1 MTKKTDRHE
10 KLRQNVNFI
19 SEDQTFMKAINA
31 KRASVIRTGFG
42 NIDNILGG
50 GLTNTLYVLGSETS
64 TGKTAIMTTFAK
76 NAAEQDVDV
85 FYFALEM
92 NKIELYARGIAAES
106 YKNSLKDK
114 KCHPYT
120 IEDIIFQKIDYSE
133 YEIYNKSYFEK
144 HKTICIIDQ
153 DTAGSI
159 GGYSAQD
166 IYDTVKGYE
175 LTHPDRRI
183 MVVVDYLQYLK
194 PECPSATDKQ
204 STDAATRILKGLSST
219 MPVITASSY
228 SRKNYGG
235 GSSTESYKESGNIEY
250 TGGVLIGWDW
260 NGFTDVKSRQ
270 ERKETELLCNERGYR
285 EMTFSVLKNRN
296 GKRGAYANLLYY
308 PEFDYFEEAKEAEVK
323 ANTSRDS
330 KSKRKKD
337 LPTNEKKYTYV
348 R

>member
-1 MTKKTDRHE
+1 
-10 KLRQNVNFI
+10 
-19 SEDQTFMKAINA
+19 
-31 KRASVIRTGFG
+31 
-42 NIDNILGG
+42 
-50 GLTNTLYVLGSETS
+50 
-64 TGKTAIMTTFAK
+64 
-76 NAAEQDVDV
+76 
-85 FYFALEM
+85 M

-166 IYDTVKGYE
+166 VYDTVKGYE
-175 LTHPDRRI
+175 FAYPDRRI

-194 PECPSATDKQ
+194 PECLSATDKQ
-204 STDAATRILKGLSST
+204 STDAAIRILKGLSST
-219 MPVITASSY
+219 MPVIAASSY

-250 TGGVLIGWDW
+250 TGGILIGWDW

-270 ERKETELLCNERGYR
+270 ERKETEQLCNERGYR

-296 GKRGAYANLLYY
+296 GKRGAHANLLYY
-308 PEFDYFEEAKEAEVK
+308 PEFDYFEEAKEAELR
-323 ANTSRDS
+323 ANTLRDS

-337 LPTNEKKYTYV
+337 FSTNEKKYTYV
-348 R
+348 

>member
-1 MTKKTDRHE
+1 MTKKLDRNE

-19 SEDQTFMKAINA
+19 SEDQTFMKAMNA
-31 KRASVIRTGFG
+31 ERASVTKTGIES
-42 NIDNILGG
+42 IDNILGG

-76 NAAEQDVDV
+76 NASKQDVDV

-106 YKNSLKDK
+106 YKSSLKDK

-120 IEDIIFQKIDYSE
+120 IEDIIFRKIDYSM
-133 YEIYNKSYFEK
+133 YETYDKAYFEK

-153 DTAGSI
+153 DAAGSI

-175 LTHPDRRI
+175 LTHPGRRI

-204 STDAATRILKGLSST
+204 STDAATRILKELSST
-219 MPVITASSY
+219 MPVIVASSY

-260 NGFTDVKSRQ
+260 NGFTDVKNKQ
-270 ERKETELLCNERGYR
+270 ERKETEQLCNERGYR
-285 EMTFSVLKNRN
+285 EMTFSILKNRN
-296 GKRGAYANLLYY
+296 GKRGAHANLLYY

-330 KSKRKKD
+330 KPSRRKKD

-348 R
+348 

>member
-166 IYDTVKGYE
+166 VYD
-175 LTHPDRRI
+175 

-194 PECPSATDKQ
+194 PECLSATDKQ
-204 STDAATRILKGLSST
+204 STDAAIRILKGLSST
-219 MPVITASSY
+219 MPVIAASSY

-250 TGGVLIGWDW
+250 TGGILIGWDW

-270 ERKETELLCNERGYR
+270 ERKETEQLCNERGYR

-296 GKRGAYANLLYY
+296 GKRGAHANLLYY
-308 PEFDYFEEAKEAEVK
+308 PEFDYFEEAKEAELR
-323 ANTSRDS
+323 ANTLRDS

-337 LPTNEKKYTYV
+337 FSTNEKKYTYV
-348 R
+348 

>member
-114 KCHPYT
+114 KCHSYT

-166 IYDTVKGYE
+166 VYDTVKGYE
-175 LTHPDRRI
+175 YAHPDRRI

-194 PECPSATDKQ
+194 PECLSATDKQ
-204 STDAATRILKGLSST
+204 STDAAIRILKGLSST
-219 MPVITASSY
+219 MPVIAASSY

-250 TGGVLIGWDW
+250 TGGILIGWDW

-270 ERKETELLCNERGYR
+270 ERKETEQLCNERGYR

-296 GKRGAYANLLYY
+296 GKRGAHANLLYY
-308 PEFDYFEEAKEAEVK
+308 PEFDYFEEAKEAELR
-323 ANTSRDS
+323 ANTLRDS

-337 LPTNEKKYTYV
+337 FSTNEKKYTYV
-348 R
+348 

>member
-1 MTKKTDRHE
+1 MTKKIDRNE
-10 KLRQNVNFI
+10 KLRQNINFI
-19 SEDQTFMKAINA
+19 SEDQTFMKAMNA
-31 KRASVIRTGFG
+31 KKSSVIRTGFES
-42 NIDNILGG
+42 IDNILGG

-106 YKNSLKDK
+106 YKNSLKAP

-120 IEDIIFQKIDYSE
+120 IEDIIFQKIDYSR
-133 YEIYNKSYFEK
+133 YEIYDKAYFKK

-153 DTAGSI
+153 DAAGSI

-250 TGGVLIGWDW
+250 TGGILIGWDW
-260 NGFTDVKSRQ
+260 NGFTDVKNRQ
-270 ERKETELLCNERGYR
+270 ERKETERLCNERGYR
-285 EMTFSVLKNRN
+285 EMIFSVLKNRN
-296 GKRGAYANLLYY
+296 GKRGAHANLLYY
-308 PEFDYFEEAKEAEVK
+308 PEFDYFEETKKANSG
-323 ANTSRDS
+323 ANTSRGS
-330 KSKRKKD
+330 RTNTLKN
-337 LPTNEKKYTYV
+337 LPANEKKYTYV
-348 R
+348 

>member
-1 MTKKTDRHE
+1 
-10 KLRQNVNFI
+10 
-19 SEDQTFMKAINA
+19 MKAINA

-159 GGYSAQD
+159 GGY
-166 IYDTVKGYE
+166 TVKGYE
-175 LTHPDRRI
+175 FAYPDRRI

-194 PECPSATDKQ
+194 PECLSATDKQ
-204 STDAATRILKGLSST
+204 STDAAIRLLKGLSST
-219 MPVITASSY
+219 MPVIAASSY

-250 TGGVLIGWDW
+250 TGGILIGWDW

-270 ERKETELLCNERGYR
+270 ERKETEQLCNERGYR

-296 GKRGAYANLLYY
+296 GKRGAHANLLYY
-308 PEFDYFEEAKEAEVK
+308 PEFDYFEEAKEAELR
-323 ANTSRDS
+323 ANTLRDS

-337 LPTNEKKYTYV
+337 FSTNEKKYTYV
-348 R
+348 